1 MSLIKNK
8 DKKKQLDRNEVS
20 KNVQWLIS
28 LGGTIEMIEKI
39 ADCFCKIK
47 QTVIMNYDKSKMLQ
61 LKSSMVFI
69 STNNDEGHW
78 VYYNNNGILYNSYN
92 LDHQSSGSAQFCQSY
107 AMLYML
113 GDNNSFM
120 KKKFTSKLKSGVD
133 NYGNNIRIVIKF
145 WKYIFRYNTLLTN
158 WIISEIKS
166 INNFD
171 IVNNYNSYITVN
183 TEDINK
189 KLIKKLLL
197 YIYNNSEGIAQLC

>member
-1 MSLIKNK
+1 MSLIENK
-8 DKKKQLDRNEVS
+8 DKKITFNRNEVS

-69 STNNDEGHW
+69 SSNNDSGHW
-78 VYYNNNGILYNSYN
+78 IYYNNDGNLYNSYN
-92 LDHQSSGSAQFCQSY
+92 LDHQSPGSAQFCQSY

-145 WKYIFRYNTLLTN
+145 WKYIFKYNALLTT

-171 IVNNYNSYITVN
+171 ILNNNPYITIN
-183 TEDINK
+183 TIQINK

-197 YIYNNSEGIAQLC
+197 YIYDNSEEIAQLC